1 MWWIHTNTHTH
12 THEHTHVCIAVFI
25 PVTFPD
31 ERDLCV
37 LICSG
42 DIIWYNECVSC
53 YLYLAP
59 LSLYTILHDGKYFIT
74 DFCTDWNIITVMWIN
89 TMWFIHFI
97 VRMWFNAL
105 CKWHI
110 FSNRE
115 HGKQGSKFYRN
126 VFTVTTREHPAA
138 EGGTVGEKCLVIFPK
153 CRLTRYI

>member
-1 MWWIHTNTHTH
+1 MQDLFHHFYCSLVKGYNRFYLLFLLCGEYTQTHTHTHTHTYTHTH

-42 DIIWYNECVSC
+42 DIKWYNECVSC

-74 DFCTDWNIITVMWIN
+74 DFCTDRNIITVM
-89 TMWFIHFI
+89 
-97 VRMWFNAL
+97 
-105 CKWHI
+105 
-110 FSNRE
+110 
-115 HGKQGSKFYRN
+115 
-126 VFTVTTREHPAA
+126 
-138 EGGTVGEKCLVIFPK
+138 
-153 CRLTRYI
+153 